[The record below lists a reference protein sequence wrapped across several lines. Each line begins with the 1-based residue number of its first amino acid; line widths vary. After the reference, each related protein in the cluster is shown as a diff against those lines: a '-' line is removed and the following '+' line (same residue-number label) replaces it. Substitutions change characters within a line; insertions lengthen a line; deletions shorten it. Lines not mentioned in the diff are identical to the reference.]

1 MADPIFPEI
10 ITKEQ
15 IKLGVDVRPNTAA
28 PIVPYTGP
36 KSPVTAKPFVRTMP
50 VQVVPSDLVL
60 PTDNLGTG
68 IKSITRVPSSTV
80 VDTIKR
86 DTTRRF
92 GGSLL
97 RGIGGKILGG
107 AGIISDI
114 LLNPQPTVSGA
125 QEAEAIR
132 QAEELRRQQQQDTL
146 PSLPPLEPVSKS
158 PTTTTDY
165 NNPFDIRP
173 RSQPSDSPIQPSDR
187 VTDSPVTSPSPY
199 PLTETGGGVNLTRP
213 ILEELLKQREEI
225 TKIQEEIKLFPPLIN
240 NVPTVIAPMIQEVV
254 TFTGGGFVTTIDTI
268 TKIQTNTYI
277 EIPKS
282 PSTVVSIPVIGGGG
296 IVSIPTGGGGFVSVP
311 RTPETIFSIPQN
323 PSNIVSIPKDNGSFI
338 AIPKDCNEVVAVP
351 QTCNNFVAVPILA
364 SFDECCEEIKKKLDE
379 LFPRIEGSGELVCG
393 EDEEGNPLV
402 TQYQYSNY
410 GLLGLRDAINTSLQ
424 VLKQVLTKV
433 CDIDI
438 EYPLVEGELNYSCQ
452 TGTDEDGNPII
463 ETVEQAYTGL
473 GFAGLQDQI
482 AKLAAVNQAIL
493 DEVCELENNEE
504 PYCYPILPDARFE
517 EFSITT
523 QLTITF
529 GEQYPTQKGSLWHLV
544 VPNPIANLDWCT
556 HFDNLFI
563 NCGSRYN
570 AVYGRILWADTK
582 TATSAW
588 FESEETAEMILSYL
602 LSLSTSPPRN
612 PVNPIRITKNGV
624 SRRSRET
631 PFTIRA
637 VKAAIS
643 FFNEGSFD
651 PSQVI
656 CLAPPP
662 GGCNANP

>member
-1 MADPIFPEI
+1 MADPVFPEI

-36 KSPVTAKPFVRTMP
+36 KSPVTAKPFVRTVP

-68 IKSITRVPSSTV
+68 IKSITRVPSNTV

-107 AGIISDI
+107 AGIIYDI
-114 LLNPQPTVSGA
+114 LGNAEPTVSGA

-132 QAEELRRQQQQDTL
+132 QAEELRRQQQQQDTL
-146 PSLPPLEPVSKS
+146 PSLPLIPSTPA
-158 PTTTTDY
+158 PTTTDY
-165 NNPFDIRP
+165 NPFDVRP

-187 VTDSPVTSPSPY
+187 VTDSPVTSPY

-240 NVPTVIAPMIQEVV
+240 NVPTVIAPMIQEII
-254 TFTGGGFVTTIDTI
+254 TFNGGGFTTLIDTI

-277 EIPKS
+277 EVPKS
-282 PSTVVSIPVIGGGG
+282 PSTVVSIPVVGGGG

-338 AIPKDCNEVVAVP
+338 AIPKDCNEVVAIP

-393 EDEEGNPLV
+393 EDEEGNPIT

-433 CDIDI
+433 CDIEI
-438 EYPLVEGELNYSCQ
+438 EYPLIEGELNYSCQ
-452 TGTDEDGNPII
+452 TGTDEEGNPII

-493 DEVCELENNEE
+493 DEVCELEVNNE
-504 PYCYPILPDARFE
+504 PNCFPILPDGRYD
-517 EFSITT
+517 EFVKTR
-523 QLTITF
+523 QLSITF
-529 GEQYPTQKGSLWHLV
+529 GQNYPTQNGSLWHINI
-544 VPNPIANLDWCT
+544 PNPREGLTWDDFASLEMTKGNI
-556 HFDNLFI
+556 
-563 NCGSRYN
+563 
-570 AVYGRILWADTK
+570 YGRILWDNSK
-582 TATSAW
+582 VPTSAY
-588 FESEETAEMILSYL
+588 FVSEEEARRVLAIFASY
-602 LSLSTSPPRN
+602 STSIASEP
-612 PVNPIRITKNGV
+612 RITEGGQPKIMPLQ
-624 SRRSRET
+624 R
-631 PFTIRA
+631 TIRA
-637 VKAAIS
+637 VRAVVSSIDD
-643 FFNEGSFD
+643 NGD
-651 PSQVI
+651 PVDLF
-656 CLAPPP
+656 CYVPPR
-662 GGCNANP
+662 N